1 MKPETFLYRLALVVM
16 LATSLTMAFRSS
28 ARAAGMQEAG
38 GAGPSFPCEN
48 TLACM
53 VSAFRKA
60 TSRKPRKSEAERS
73 LLCRRATIARTT
85 ASMPRR
91 SRLPNWNAWLPGT
104 TEELRS
110 CRRCRHPLQL
120 NGPRGLLPP
129 SRFISW
135 RMRDQKPV
143 PEVYVRDPGADRF
156 LKMSVETGAA
166 QPANLDR
173 SVSFYV
179 YRNVAERSPR
189 HGQRHH

>member
-1 MKPETFLYRLALVVM
+1 
-16 LATSLTMAFRSS
+16 
-28 ARAAGMQEAG
+28 
-38 GAGPSFPCEN
+38 
-48 TLACM
+48 M

-85 ASMPRR
+85 ASLKASELECLASWYYGRIAELSEMPSPAPAEWSPRFV
-91 SRLPNWNAWLPGT
+91 AAV
-104 TEELRS
+104 EIYI
-110 CRRCRHPLQL
+110 HPL
-120 NGPRGLLPP
+120 
-129 SRFISW
+129 W